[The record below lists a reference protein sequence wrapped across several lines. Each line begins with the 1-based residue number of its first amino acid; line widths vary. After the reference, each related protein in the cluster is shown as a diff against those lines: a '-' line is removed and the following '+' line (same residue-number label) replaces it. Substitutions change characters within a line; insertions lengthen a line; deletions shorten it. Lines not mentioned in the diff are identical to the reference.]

1 MNGLEFALAIDSQSD
16 GGLGAEVGGLLKEP
30 LKIQNLWLMV

>member
-1 MNGLEFALAIDSQSD
+1 LAFDPQSD

-30 LKIQNLWLMV
+30 LKIQDVWLKV

>member
-16 GGLGAEVGGLLKEP
+16 GCLGAEVGGLLKEP
-30 LKIQNLWLMV
+30 LKIQDLWLMV

>member
-30 LKIQNLWLMV
+30 LKIQDVWLKV